1 MSIICSLKKTEKVR
15 VWSGVLVRQNN
26 VTILQN
32 LNLRIDILARDD
44 ERESVLLY
52 LNDDVWVIILQFL
65 TNNELDQLKFLCRR
79 FYMIISR
86 SPFFKKLGYYRE
98 IAHDIV
104 DTDKLYKYFLDLYDN
119 FLFSKLSQEFQ
130 LLTLFFKKII

>member
-1 MSIICSLKKTEKVR
+1 MR
-15 VWSGVLVRQNN
+15 VWSGVLVRQSN

-32 LNLRIDILARDD
+32 LNLRIDILARYD

-65 TNNELDQLKFLCRR
+65 TNNELDQLKFLCQR

-86 SPFFKKLGYYRE
+86 SPFFKKLDYYRE

-119 FLFSKLSQEFQ
+119 FIFSKLSQEFQ
-130 LLTLFFKKII
+130 LSTLFFKKSSRTS